1 MNHRRLGL
9 AAWVALSLWMGTT
22 GSAQATQGELLK
34 LLPSDAAL
42 CVWASNPDALAAKG
56 HAVVAD
62 IAAVVGEAPPPK
74 KGLAALLAEGPG
86 IQDGLDASKPAA
98 LIVPKADFSEGI
110 IIVGLRDLDAML
122 TGRDRNDLGG
132 GIIEATVEGG
142 EPLYLVRKRDFV
154 MIAPS
159 SELLLSAL
167 APKATLAE
175 LPAEALALHSGGD
188 LSVRVNVE
196 ALRATIDQGF
206 QTIKGMM
213 QMVALMSG
221 ATQGGSD
228 PAVTMAMMDVYI
240 GALKSFVDQVQ
251 TVDAVLRVE
260 AEGVGL
266 GWLCSLKPDGTGAGY
281 LAKQKPAGKPLLRG
295 LPSGPF
301 IMVLGGEWQST
312 DQTSLAVD
320 LLDRFLAAPAVQQKL
335 GESAIEAMRD
345 SAGWFYRN
353 MTGFNST
360 IARGGP
366 QGGMRI
372 LGKYFLSDPQAGRRK
387 MAEMMASAS
396 ETMSI
401 FMQGLAV
408 TSQPAVRTVGE
419 LEVDEYAYK
428 FDQMP
433 DAQRQM
439 LEMVYGKGASMQIA
453 AVKDGLLMTMSPEP
467 TDIESMVA
475 LVGKPEVGLAEQ
487 ERVKAAL
494 AKLPT
499 DRVVVALV
507 DVPEAMR
514 FGLSFVAQMGMPT
527 SMPAERTSTSPP
539 VAGSLSFVSNGL
551 RCELYVPTA
560 AVKEAVSMAS
570 EMTAGMTAPG
580 ATTAPSEEGAA
591 TTRPTPE
598 F

>member
-9 AAWVALSLWMGTT
+9 AALMALSLWTSPAI
-22 GSAQATQGELLK
+22 SAQEGQGELLK

-56 HAVVAD
+56 HALVAD
-62 IAAVVGEAPPPK
+62 IVTAVGEAPPPK
-74 KGLAALLAEGPG
+74 QGLAALLAEGPG
-86 IQDGLDASKPAA
+86 IQDGFDASKPAA

-122 TGRDRNDLGG
+122 TGRQRNDLGG

-142 EPLYLVRKRDFV
+142 EPLYLVRKRDFL

-167 APKATLAE
+167 APKATLAT
-175 LPAEALALHSGGD
+175 LSAEVAALHAGAD

-206 QTIKGMM
+206 QMMKGMM

-221 ATQGGSD
+221 AAQGGGD
-228 PAVTMAMMDVYI
+228 PAVTMAIMDVYV

-251 TVDAVLRVE
+251 TVDVVLRLE

-266 GWLCSLKPDGTGAGY
+266 GSIYSLKPDGTGAAY

-295 LPSGPF
+295 LPSEPF
-301 IMVLGGEWQST
+301 IMAFGGEWQSA

-335 GESAIEAMRD
+335 GESEIAAMRE
-345 SAGWFYRN
+345 SAGWLYRN

-396 ETMSI
+396 QAMNI

-419 LEVDEYAYK
+419 LEVDEYEYK

-439 LEMVYGKGASMQIA
+439 LEMVYGKNASMQIA
-453 AVKDGLLMTMSPEP
+453 AVKDGLLMTMSPDP
-467 TDIESMVA
+467 TDIGSMAA
-475 LVGKPEVGLAEQ
+475 LVDKPAADLGNQA
-487 ERVKAAL
+487 RVKAAL
-494 AKLPT
+494 AKLPA
-499 DRVVVALV
+499 DRVVVGLV
-507 DVPEAMR
+507 DLPEAMR
-514 FGLSFVAQMGMPT
+514 FGLSFVAQLGMPT
-527 SMPAERTSTSPP
+527 SMPAERASTAPP
-539 VAGSLSFVSNGL
+539 VAASLGFVSNGL

-560 AVKEAVSMAS
+560 AIKEAVSMAS
-570 EMTAGMTAPG
+570 EMMIPTTQPG
-580 ATTAPSEEGAA
+580 ATTAPGEQDAA

>member
-9 AAWVALSLWMGTT
+9 AAWVALSLWAGPTVL
-22 GSAQATQGELLK
+22 AQEGQGELLK

-56 HAVVAD
+56 HALVAD
-62 IAAVVGEAPPPK
+62 IAAAVGEAPPPQ
-74 KGLAALLAEGPG
+74 KGLADLLAEGPG
-86 IQDGLDASKPAA
+86 IQDGFDASKPAA
-98 LIVPKADFSEGI
+98 LVVPKADFSEGI

-122 TGRDRNDLGG
+122 TGRERNDLGG

-175 LPAEALALHSGGD
+175 MPAEGAALHAGAD

-196 ALRATIDQGF
+196 TLRVTIDQGF
-206 QTIKGMM
+206 QTVKGMM

-221 ATQGGSD
+221 AAQGGSD

-240 GALKSFVDQVQ
+240 GALKSFIDQVQ

-260 AEGVGL
+260 AEGVGM
-266 GWLCSLKPDGTGAGY
+266 GWICSLKPDGTGAAY

-295 LPSGPF
+295 LPAGPF
-301 IMVLGGEWQST
+301 MMAFGGEWQSA

-353 MTGFNST
+353 MTGFNMVM
-360 IARGGP
+360 ARGGP
-366 QGGMRI
+366 QGGMRM
-372 LGKYFLSDPQAGRRK
+372 LGQYFLSDPQTGRRK

-396 ETMSI
+396 KAMGI
-401 FMQGLAV
+401 FMQGMEV
-408 TSQPAVRTVGE
+408 TSQPTLRTVGE

-428 FDQMP
+428 FDQTP
-433 DAQRQM
+433 DAERQM
-439 LEMVYGKGASMQIA
+439 LELIYGKGANMQVA
-453 AVKDGLLMTMSPEP
+453 AVKDGLLMAMSPES
-467 TDIESMVA
+467 TDIGSMAA
-475 LVGKPEVGLAEQ
+475 LVDKPAAGVGNQA
-487 ERVKAAL
+487 RVKAAL
-494 AKLPT
+494 AKLPA
-499 DRVVVALV
+499 DRVAVGLV
-507 DVPEAMR
+507 DVTEAMR
-514 FGLSFVAQMGMPT
+514 FGLSFVAQMGIPT
-527 SMPAERTSTSPP
+527 SMPAERASTAPP
-539 VAGSLSFVSNGL
+539 IAGSLSFMSSGL
-551 RCELYVPTA
+551 RCEVYVPTA
-560 AVKEAVSMAS
+560 AVKELVSMVA
-570 EMTAGMTAPG
+570 EMSAGMTSPG

>member
-1 MNHRRLGL
+1 MNCRRLSL
-9 AAWVALSLWMGTT
+9 AAWVALSLWT
-22 GSAQATQGELLK
+22 GRTVWAQEGQGELLK

-56 HAVVAD
+56 HALVAE
-62 IAAVVGEAPPPK
+62 IAAAVGEAPPPQ
-74 KGLAALLAEGPG
+74 KGLAALLAKGPG
-86 IQDGLDASKPAA
+86 IQDGFDAAKPAA
-98 LIVPKADFSEGI
+98 LVVPKADFSEGI

-122 TGRDRNDLGG
+122 TGRERNDLGG

-142 EPLYLVRKRDFV
+142 KPLYLVRKRDFV

-175 LPAEALALHSGGD
+175 LSAETAALHAEGD

-196 ALRATIDQGF
+196 ALRTKIDQGF
-206 QTIKGMM
+206 QMLKGMM

-221 ATQGGSD
+221 AAQGGGD
-228 PAVTMAMMDVYI
+228 PAVTMAIMDVYV
-240 GALKSFVDQVQ
+240 GALKSFIDQVQ
-251 TVDAVLRVE
+251 TVDAVLRLE
-260 AEGVGL
+260 AEGVGM
-266 GWLCSLKPDGTGAGY
+266 GWVCSLKPDGTGAAY

-301 IMVLGGEWQST
+301 MMVFGGEWQSA

-335 GESAIEAMRD
+335 GESVIEAMRD

-353 MTGFNST
+353 MTGFNAT
-360 IARGGP
+360 VARGGP

-372 LGKYFLSDPQAGRRK
+372 LGQYFLSDPQTGRRK
-387 MAEMMASAS
+387 MAEMMASTS
-396 ETMSI
+396 EMMGI
-401 FMQGLAV
+401 FIQGLAV

-433 DAQRQM
+433 DAERQM
-439 LEMVYGKGASMQIA
+439 LEMMYGKGASMQIA
-453 AVKDGLLMTMSPEP
+453 AVKDSLLMAMSPDS
-467 TDIESMVA
+467 TAIESMAA
-475 LVGKPEVGLAEQ
+475 LVDKPAAGLGDQ

-494 AKLPT
+494 AKLPA
-499 DRVVVALV
+499 DRVAVALV

-514 FGLSFVAQMGMPT
+514 FALSFVAQMGMPT
-527 SMPAERTSTSPP
+527 SMPAERASTSPP
-539 VAGSLSFVSNGL
+539 VASSLSFVSSGL
-551 RCELYVPTA
+551 RCEVYVPTA
-560 AVKEAVSMAS
+560 AIKELVSMAA

-580 ATTAPSEEGAA
+580 ATTAPSGEGAA

>member
-1 MNHRRLGL
+1 MNRRRLGL
-9 AAWVALSLWMGTT
+9 AALVALSLWT
-22 GSAQATQGELLK
+22 GPTVWAQEGQGELLK

-56 HAVVAD
+56 HALVAE
-62 IAAVVGEAPPPK
+62 IAAAVGEAPPPK

-86 IQDGLDASKPAA
+86 IQDGFDASKPAA
-98 LIVPKADFSEGI
+98 LVVPKADFSEGI

-122 TGRDRNDLGG
+122 TGRERNDLGG
-132 GIIEATVEGG
+132 GIIEASIEGG

-175 LPAEALALHSGGD
+175 MPAEAAALHAEGD

-196 ALRATIDQGF
+196 ALRAKIDQGF
-206 QTIKGMM
+206 QMLKGMM
-213 QMVALMSG
+213 QMAALMSG
-221 ATQGGSD
+221 AAQGGSD
-228 PAVTMAMMDVYI
+228 PAVTMAMMDVYV
-240 GALKSFVDQVQ
+240 GALKSFIDQVQ
-251 TVDAVLRVE
+251 TVDAVLRLE

-266 GWLCSLKPDGTGAGY
+266 GSIYSLKPDGTGAAY

-301 IMVLGGEWQST
+301 MMIFGAEWQSA
-312 DQTSLAVD
+312 DQTSLAVG

-345 SAGWFYRN
+345 STGWFYRN
-353 MTGFNST
+353 MTGFNAV

-387 MAEMMASAS
+387 MAEMMASTS
-396 ETMSI
+396 EAMGI

-433 DAQRQM
+433 DAERQM
-439 LEMVYGKGASMQIA
+439 LEMIYGKDASMQIA
-453 AVKDGLLMTMSPEP
+453 AVKDGLLMTMSPES
-467 TDIESMVA
+467 TDIELMAA
-475 LVGKPEVGLAEQ
+475 LVDKPAPGLGDQ
-487 ERVKAAL
+487 VRVKAAL
-494 AKLPT
+494 AKLPA
-499 DRVVVALV
+499 DRVAITLV
-507 DVPEAMR
+507 DLPEAMR

-527 SMPAERTSTSPP
+527 SMPAERASTAPP
-539 VAGSLSFVSNGL
+539 VAVSLSFVSSGL

-560 AVKEAVSMAS
+560 AVKETVSMAA

-580 ATTAPSEEGAA
+580 ATTAPSREGAA

>member
-1 MNHRRLGL
+1 
-9 AAWVALSLWMGTT
+9 VALSSWAGPAV
-22 GSAQATQGELLK
+22 SAQETPGELLK

-56 HAVVAD
+56 HALVAD
-62 IAAVVGEAPPPK
+62 IVTAVGETPPPQD
-74 KGLAALLAEGPG
+74 GLATLLAEGPG
-86 IQDGLDASKPAA
+86 IQDGFDASKPAA

-122 TGRDRNDLGG
+122 TGRQRNDLGG

-142 EPLYLVRKRDFV
+142 KPLYLVRKREFV

-167 APKATLAE
+167 APKTTLAT
-175 LPAEALALHSGGD
+175 LPAEAAALHAGAD

-196 ALRATIDQGF
+196 TLRATIDQGF

-221 ATQGGSD
+221 AAQGGGD
-228 PAVTMAMMDVYI
+228 PAITMAMMDVYV
-240 GALKSFVDQVQ
+240 GALKSFIDQVQ

-266 GWLCSLKPDGTGAGY
+266 GWICGLKPNGTGAAY

-295 LPSGPF
+295 LPSKPF
-301 IMVLGGEWQST
+301 MMVFGGEWQSA

-335 GESAIEAMRD
+335 GESAIEAMRE

-353 MTGFNST
+353 MTGFNAT

-372 LGKYFLSDPQAGRRK
+372 LGTYFLSDPQAGRRK
-387 MAEMMASAS
+387 MAEMMASTS

-401 FMQGLAV
+401 FMQGLAI

-428 FDQMP
+428 FDEMP

-439 LEMVYGKGASMQIA
+439 LEMIYGKNASMQIA
-453 AVKDGLLMTMSPEP
+453 AVKDGLLMTMSSESA
-467 TDIESMVA
+467 DIESMAA
-475 LVGKPEVGLAEQ
+475 LVDKPTAGLGNQA
-487 ERVKAAL
+487 RVKAAL
-494 AKLPT
+494 AKLPA
-499 DRVVVALV
+499 DCVAVALV
-507 DVPEAMR
+507 DLPEAMR
-514 FGLSFVAQMGMPT
+514 FGLSFVAQQMQMT
-527 SMPAERTSTSPP
+527 SMPTERASTAMP
-539 VAGSLSFVSNGL
+539 VAGSLSFVSSGL

-560 AVKEAVSMAS
+560 AIKESVSMAS
-570 EMTAGMTAPG
+570 EMMIPVTQPV
-580 ATTAPSEEGAA
+580 ATTAPSEQGAA